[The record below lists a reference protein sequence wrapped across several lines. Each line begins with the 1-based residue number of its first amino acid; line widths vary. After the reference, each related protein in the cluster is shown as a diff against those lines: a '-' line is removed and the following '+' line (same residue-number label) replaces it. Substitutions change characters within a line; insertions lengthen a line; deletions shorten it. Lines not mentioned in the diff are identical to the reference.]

1 MFNSQTAPRP
11 TPAAWRV
18 PAVGRT
24 TCLCSIRYHGILAML
39 IPPIYR
45 SSRRRNGKLASCEPC
60 RKDKCL
66 LGFIIRSQQHAG
78 TGPSSES
85 RITSRRLG
93 SRISVLL
100 HAGYLG
106 PINSIIDDGDGI
118 NSHGH
123 SDGSEA
129 QSSSFSCFN
138 SFQEVE
144 ELLECLRE
152 FPCIKGYMNG
162 YYTLSQVAVVPAPFI
177 RRALAE
183 IEVTYDAITVRSP
196 PQPLSELA
204 TTIVKN
210 TRQPF
215 DVAQECDGVRF
226 HESFT
231 GSSIRLEVLGLI
243 YALAGRAISF
253 GFPYNFSHSQDSACS
268 PLQFSRICS
277 LQAILLTNSAFSRF

>member
-1 MFNSQTAPRP
+1 MGNSHPVSLVAKTRFDVTMRSLRAHAVESV
-11 TPAAWRV
+11 AAHIDASIIR
-18 PAVGRT
+18 AVNTRNCT
-24 TCLCSIRYHGILAML
+24 SIVCLTNLTL
-39 IPPIYR
+39 
-45 SSRRRNGKLASCEPC
+45 E
-60 RKDKCL
+60 CL
-66 LGFIIRSQQHAG
+66 LGLIIRSQQHAG

-93 SRISVLL
+93 SCISVLL

-106 PINSIIDDGDGI
+106 PINSITIIDDGDGI

-138 SFQEVE
+138 SFQKVE

-152 FPCIKGYMNG
+152 FPRIKGYMNE
-162 YYTLSQVAVVPAPFI
+162 YYTLSQAAVVPAPFI

-231 GSSIRLEVLGLI
+231 GSSVRLEVLGLI

-268 PLQFSRICS
+268 PPQFSRICS